1 MGTHDAPHPT
11 PELASLPKTARLR
24 DALLATL
31 EELNRTDLDPAAL
44 ARTIRLHADTLVEVA
59 SAVSDPLIE
68 ELVSLRIQPLP
79 ADASPAEVRI
89 AQAQLAG
96 WVNGLLAAIM
106 PLPPVEAWD
115 PDPGPEG
122 TSGPGPGG

>member
-1 MGTHDAPHPT
+1 MGADDPTTDAR

-24 DALLATL
+24 NALLATL
-31 EELNRTDLDPAAL
+31 EELNRAELDQAAL
-44 ARTIRLHADTLVEVA
+44 VRTIRLHADTLIEVA
-59 SAVSDPLIE
+59 SAVSDPLID
-68 ELVSLRIQPLP
+68 ELVSLGIEPLP

-106 PLPPVEAWD
+106 PLPHPGWD
-115 PDPGPEG
+115 PQPGPDG
-122 TSGPGPGG
+122 TSGPGPQR

>member
-1 MGTHDAPHPT
+1 MAADDPPRSRA
-11 PELASLPKTARLR
+11 ELASLPKTARLR

-31 EELNRTDLDPAAL
+31 EEVNRTDLDHGAL

-59 SAVSDPLIE
+59 SAVSDPLID
-68 ELVSLRIQPLP
+68 ELVQLRIEPLP
-79 ADASPAEVRI
+79 PDASPAEVRI

-106 PLPPVEAWD
+106 PLPPMAWD
-115 PDPGPEG
+115 PEPAPDG
-122 TSGPGPGG
+122 TSGPGP